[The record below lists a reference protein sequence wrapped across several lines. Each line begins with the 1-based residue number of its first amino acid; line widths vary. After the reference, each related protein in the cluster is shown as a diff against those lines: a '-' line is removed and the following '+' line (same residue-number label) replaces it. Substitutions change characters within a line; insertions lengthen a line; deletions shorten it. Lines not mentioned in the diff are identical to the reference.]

1 MKKLLFLLLL
11 THDLGLIAQKHYLDE
26 NKIPTNDTTL
36 AKFYDTKEFDKNSNG
51 YKELYFYLSG
61 AKESETCFIK
71 SATKAGFAKNGKSV
85 SWYENGQ
92 LKKEANFINGIR
104 NGKELNYYD
113 NGQLKSDL
121 TYKGDKKEGEV
132 VTYWE
137 NGKLKRKDIYNNG
150 IFENGNCYDSLGNEI
165 KHFDYEIMPQ
175 YKGGDSKLLSDI
187 ANNVEYPTNSRNA
200 GVEGKVIVRFA
211 VNSDGT
217 ISSVDIIKGVNLEL
231 NQEAI
236 RVVRKLKKF
245 KPGYED
251 GEPVPVF
258 YMVPIN
264 FGLK

>member
-1 MKKLLFLLLL
+1 MKKLLILLLL
-11 THDLGLIAQKHYLDE
+11 THHLGLFAQKHYLDK
-26 NKIPTNDTTL
+26 NKIQTNDTTL
-36 AKFYDTKEFDKNSNG
+36 AKFYDIKEFDKNSNG

-61 AKESETCFIK
+61 VKESETYFIK
-71 SATKAGFAKNGKSV
+71 SPTTTGFAQNGKSL

-92 LKKEANFINGIR
+92 LKSEVNFINGKR
-104 NGKELNYYD
+104 NGKVLNYYD

-121 TYKGDKKEGEV
+121 TYKGDKKEGEL
-132 VTYWE
+132 VTYWK

-150 IFENGNCYDSLGNEI
+150 VFENGNCFDSLGNEI
-165 KHFDYEIMPQ
+165 KHFAYEIMPQ
-175 YKGGDSKLLSDI
+175 YKGGESKLLRDI

-200 GVEGKVIVRFA
+200 GVEGQVIVRFA
-211 VNSDGT
+211 VNSDGK
-217 ISSVDIIKGVNLEL
+217 ISSVDIMKGVNFEL
-231 NQEAI
+231 DQEAI
-236 RVVRKLKKF
+236 RVVRKLKMF